1 MITTIEN
8 QALVFSVKNNN
19 KINKLCTPL
28 HGEILTSLYGPSFF
42 VSQGNEVDVLF
53 KGLFIISLVSPF
65 TLKGN
70 KFLETMWKTFSS
82 FKSVVI
88 GDDHAGCQ
96 KLRR

>member
-42 VSQGNEVDVLF
+42 VSQGKEVDALF
-53 KGLFIISLVSPF
+53 KELVHNFSGFSLYSEGKQIS
-65 TLKGN
+65 
-70 KFLETMWKTFSS
+70 
-82 FKSVVI
+82 
-88 GDDHAGCQ
+88 
-96 KLRR
+96 

>member
-28 HGEILTSLYGPSFF
+28 HGEILTSLYGQSFF

-53 KGLFIISLVSPF
+53 KELVHNFSGFSLYSEGKQIS
-65 TLKGN
+65 
-70 KFLETMWKTFSS
+70 
-82 FKSVVI
+82 
-88 GDDHAGCQ
+88 
-96 KLRR
+96 